1 MNKGMKGMPPKG
13 AAPGGRPKM
22 DKDLIIEMDKTID
35 HLTEMG
41 KDLSIEMDKTIDHV
55 IEMDKDL
62 STIIETKEILAEEDH

>member
-1 MNKGMKGMPPKG
+1 
-13 AAPGGRPKM
+13 M

-41 KDLSIEMDKTIDHV
+41 KDLSIEMDKTIDHL

-62 STIIETKEILAEEDH
+62 STIIETKEILADEDH

>member
-1 MNKGMKGMPPKG
+1 MNKGMKGIPPKG

-41 KDLSIEMDKTIDHV
+41 KDLSIEMDK
-55 IEMDKDL
+55 DL